1 MVRNGP
7 DPGATCHTEHMKRAR
22 QTHKSKAAH
31 AVQTAEAPVRQRH
44 AANGAAARRRG
55 RYRMDLPAH
64 MAECDANYLRLM
76 KLFPGMQDSDGTV
89 IGVELTSG
97 VLEVSLDVI
106 ERSPYT
112 TVVRLRQRPEA
123 PWSRK
128 ASITIRLYHD
138 ARSAE
143 VVEYQGRKHFLRAVY
158 DYPNTD
164 MRQPDEKAQINRFL
178 GEYLA
183 LCLRHGVAAGAPLL
197 AS

>member
-1 MVRNGP
+1 MRS
-7 DPGATCHTEHMKRAR
+7 RR
-22 QTHKSKAAH
+22 QS
-31 AVQTAEAPVRQRH
+31 
-44 AANGAAARRRG
+44 RRG
-55 RYRMDLPAH
+55 RGNRGYSIDLPAH

-76 KLFPGMQDSDGTV
+76 KLFPAIDQVDAAS
-89 IGVELTSG
+89 IGVDVNGTR
-97 VLEVSLDVI
+97 LEVLLEVL

-112 TVVRLRQRPEA
+112 TQIRLSQRPEL

-158 DYPNTD
+158 DYPNAD

-183 LCLRHGVAAGAPLL
+183 LCLRHGVAAEMPVL